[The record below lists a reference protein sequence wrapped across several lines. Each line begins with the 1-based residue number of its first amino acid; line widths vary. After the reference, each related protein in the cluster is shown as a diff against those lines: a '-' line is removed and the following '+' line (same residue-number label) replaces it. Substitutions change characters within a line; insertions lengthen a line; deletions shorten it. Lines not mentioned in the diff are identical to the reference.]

1 MDRWGVL
8 VYVLESIA
16 VSLLV
21 ILLGWMAIERGRI
34 HDQLRG
40 SRTTAEVD
48 VVGWRADRLRRRVF
62 RFARHPRRIH
72 VAVGMIAGWSG
83 WL

>member
-8 VYVLESIA
+8 VHVLESIA

-34 HDQLRG
+34 HDLLRG
-40 SRTTAEVD
+40 SRTSAAGD
-48 VVGWRADRLRRRVF
+48 VVGWRADRRLRRLF
-62 RFARHPRRIH
+62 RFASHPRRIH
-72 VAVGMIAGWSG
+72 VVVSVLAGW
-83 WL
+83 L

>member
-16 VSLLV
+16 VSLVV

-40 SRTTAEVD
+40 PRTSAAVG
-48 VVGWRADRLRRRVF
+48 VVGWRADRLRRRLV

-72 VAVGMIAGWSG
+72 VVAGVIAGW
-83 WL
+83 L

>member
-1 MDRWGVL
+1 MDRWGVV

-48 VVGWRADRLRRRVF
+48 VVGWRADRLMRRVF

-72 VAVGMIAGWSG
+72 VVIGVIAGW
-83 WL
+83 L